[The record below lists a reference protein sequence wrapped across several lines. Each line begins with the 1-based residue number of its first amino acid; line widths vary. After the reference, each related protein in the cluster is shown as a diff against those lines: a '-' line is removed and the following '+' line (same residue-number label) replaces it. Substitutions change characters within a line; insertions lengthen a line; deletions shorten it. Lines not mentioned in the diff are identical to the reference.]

1 MEMTLTEL
9 VNRLRE
15 VGPYDQPPSPTT
27 SKEDTQPPLPG
38 DETSEGED
46 TDEDGNLV
54 AKGSDSIEEEDPCR
68 DGDGGEPMGAEDPEE
83 DPNEEEGDPIKEK
96 TFKEDPNENEKE
108 PMEEDDSNEGEVKFI
123 EKGDLMKEPAGNKDN
138 GVVESLV

>member
-15 VGPYDQPPSPTT
+15 VGPYDQPPSPAT

-46 TDEDGNLV
+46 TDEEGNLV

-68 DGDGGEPMGAEDPEE
+68 DGDEGEPMGAEDQR
-83 DPNEEEGDPIKEK
+83 K
-96 TFKEDPNENEKE
+96 T
-108 PMEEDDSNEGEVKFI
+108 PMRRKDTLSRRRPSKRI
-123 EKGDLMKEPAGNKDN
+123 PTRMRRSPWRRMTLMKER
-138 GVVESLV
+138 